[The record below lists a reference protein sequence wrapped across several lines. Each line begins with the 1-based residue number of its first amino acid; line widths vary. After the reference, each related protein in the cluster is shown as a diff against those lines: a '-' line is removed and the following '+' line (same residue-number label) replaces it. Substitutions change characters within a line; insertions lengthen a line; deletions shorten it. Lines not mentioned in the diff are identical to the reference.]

1 MPSNPSENRVPPVS
15 PESSENI
22 PGELSEKEIQK
33 QELRQLLNEIQTMNE
48 TKMTEINSR
57 LDRKEQDIASISDP
71 ALQSELQTR
80 LQILREEFTQIGQ
93 HLEIL
98 KDRSRALEESSGRT
112 TTPEATTPEIT
123 TPETV
128 TPGATVPE
136 PGIGERSRTFEEVRH
151 LADLKRKL
159 EETKKKMMEVVQK
172 KEKSSGWLSKV
183 TGKKAIV
190 EAEYDIL
197 QDEYDRL
204 NVEIKAESRV
214 EGKKTLEFLEEQEKR
229 THETLREQYKIK
241 ESSLVK
247 GWRWLGNM
255 NMFNLMKSRAEKN
268 PDGFWGKEM
277 KKIESLPKWRQ
288 RMNQI
293 GGNVFSL
300 RTSITTGLAGFG
312 LLGGSFQAATES
324 MAFVGART
332 GAIGLG
338 ATLGDLDALGK
349 AHMRLMGSK
358 LDVFETEEQAK
369 ETVVK
374 ERHGLSST
382 DTEVQEEGNKISRWL
397 KGRDK
402 KKALSEASE
411 ATFLEDITEPEERLK
426 VVSDK
431 IHEYRGF
438 AMAHDVDLDKD
449 PTYRHLLE
457 VRRLEMEKVPEEKQE
472 QLLKLLEKLEKES
485 FITVTRRLS
494 KEKKDRWKRVVRA
507 SVFGGISAATF
518 FLNKIGEFHRA
529 FENALDIQDKGQQ
542 FVGGAVAGTAV
553 GIEAKSTIAPA
564 DTSVTGDGAEHLP
577 APEDDASEMVE
588 KVVPP
593 KAETVVPVP
602 VAEVEIPKPEL
613 AAVYEIRSGKG
624 FLHGMNFFQRDPV
637 LHDQIVEGL
646 RVNHPEWSGMDDDTI
661 IHKWRVDQ
669 AHSNGFLYGQR
680 GVDGEFYSKTLHKGA
695 KINLEFDEKGYPQ
708 VSVGKEHVT
717 EHGMKFRP
725 DGGRSAK
732 VVESTPEVVKS
743 APRTVE
749 PVVEVTEPEAV
760 PKGDIRDVLTDEK
773 LSGSSDA
780 KIDDAFGTEGSD
792 TIELEDNTATEATP
806 VEPEP
811 SAPTEAP
818 VETPK
823 EAPAEVAPEAK
834 APGGSVVEDHG
845 YKFDSQYTA
854 TEREEIL
861 KSIEYRKAVIE
872 AGRNHLAELQVEY
885 GDRPQWGAFAEAYND
900 RLSNSEHQLSSMI
913 DNLDNPSIKVESNI
927 NVTGDMTPE
936 KYGDQVARSWEGFAN
951 SRTRLISIHESADRL
966 SDRLNNAGFDDGWD
980 NDDLPAEH
988 HAKPAVEPKVEE
1000 PVSGGSS
1007 ATEAKVVAEA
1017 STVEAGSYS
1026 EHAVVYKG
1034 EAEFLSNRNGVDF
1047 YTQPMILDDKRWLNV
1062 MFDETGEKIGYVTD
1076 DNIAALGEPEGGW
1089 PQGVPEKMTVPE
1101 SPSSDAVE
1109 PVSPAVEPVVDPAS
1123 ANHED
1128 VPAETA
1134 PAEEVVKPKE
1144 TGFDHTRSRSEEL
1157 PDSIGTKDGLTRVRT
1172 QDGAAIDFVRTDE
1185 GQLVP
1190 KMTTRGN
1197 VPWNKELSNEFF
1209 KGGTMPPKLS
1219 TDVSTY
1225 ENLRDLHTYRDA
1237 YNVAVSQNGVD
1248 SEEARALLGQMK
1260 FYTKML
1266 DSVTPAEIKD
1276 YLDPSFARTLGYH
1289 VEAPV
1294 EVPDVPVEVP
1304 DFDTLVN
1311 QSRVNIAWL
1320 SEASKG
1326 NIARIDSSAQIEAI
1340 KLKDSL
1346 DAAHEAKDSV
1356 KMQKVLKEVEELMDK
1371 NSTVSKSYTRIRTE
1385 NSGGSSDVVIDR

>member
-1 MPSNPSENRVPPVS
+1 MPRNPSENRMPTPPS
-15 PESSENI
+15 PEGPESA
-22 PGELSEKEIQK
+22 PELNDEETKK
-33 QELRQLLNEIQTMNE
+33 QEMQQLVLEIQTMNE
-48 TKMTEINSR
+48 DKMLDINNR
-57 LDRKEQDIASISDP
+57 LDRKEQEIASISDP
-71 ALQSELQTR
+71 VLREKLQTR
-80 LQILREEFTQIGQ
+80 LQVLREEFEQIGE
-93 HLEIL
+93 HLQKL
-98 KDRSRALEESSGRT
+98 RDKARSLDSAS
-112 TTPEATTPEIT
+112 EATTT
-123 TPETV
+123 ETV
-128 TPGATVPE
+128 APPPPPE
-136 PGIGERSRTFEEVRH
+136 IGERSRTFEEVRH

-159 EETKKKMMEVVQK
+159 DEVKKKMMEVVGR
-172 KEKSSGWLSKV
+172 KEKNSGWISKV
-183 TGKKAIV
+183 TGKKATV
-190 EAEYDIL
+190 DAEYDIL
-197 QDEYDRL
+197 KEEYDRL
-204 NVEIKAESRV
+204 SAEIKAESRV
-214 EGKKTLEFLEEQEKR
+214 EGNKTLEFLEEQEKR

-255 NMFNLMKSRAEKN
+255 NMFNLMKSQAEKK

-324 MAFVGART
+324 MAFIGART

-358 LDVFETEEQAK
+358 MDVFETEEQAK

-374 ERHGLSST
+374 ERHGLSSV
-382 DTEVQEEGNKISRWL
+382 DTEVQEEGGRISRWI

-402 KKALSEASE
+402 KKALSEAE
-411 ATFLEDITEPEERLK
+411 QATFLEDITEPDERLK
-426 VVSDK
+426 VISDK

-457 VRRLEMEKVPEEKQE
+457 VRRLEMEKVPEDKQE

-507 SVFGGISAATF
+507 TVFGGISAATF

-542 FVGGAVAGTAV
+542 FVGGAVAGTAI
-553 GIEAKSTIAPA
+553 GLEAKATIVPA
-564 DTSVTGDGAEHLP
+564 DTSVTDASAEHLP
-577 APEDDASEMVE
+577 APKGASEVVE
-588 KVVPP
+588 KVAVPKP
-593 KAETVVPVP
+593 ETVVPETIV
-602 VAEVEIPKPEL
+602 EVEIPKSEL

-637 LHDQIVEGL
+637 LHDQIVTGL
-646 RVNHPEWSGMDDDTI
+646 RTNHPEWSGMDDDTI

-669 AHSNGFLYGQR
+669 AHGNGFLYGQR
-680 GVDGEFYSKTLHKGA
+680 GVNGEFYNKTLHEGA

-725 DGGRSAK
+725 DGGRPDK

-749 PVVEVTEPEAV
+749 SVVEVTEPEVV

-780 KIDDAFGTEGSD
+780 KIDDAFGTEDSD
-792 TIELEDNTATEATP
+792 TIELEDNTVTEATP

-823 EAPAEVAPEAK
+823 EVPAEVQPS
-834 APGGSVVEDHG
+834 GTIEDHG
-845 YKFDSQYTA
+845 YQFDSQYTA
-854 TEREEIL
+854 IEREAILTEI
-861 KSIEYRKAVIE
+861 ECRQATIE
-872 AGRNHLAELQVEY
+872 AGRVQLAELQAEY
-885 GDRPQWGAFAEAYND
+885 GDRPEWEAFAQAYNE
-900 RLSNSEHQLSSMI
+900 RLSNSENQLSGI
-913 DNLDNPSIKVESNI
+913 VDNLDNPNVEIKSTI
-927 NVTGDMTPE
+927 TITGDMTPE
-936 KYGDQVARSWEGFAN
+936 KFGEQMADDWVGFVN
-951 SRTRLISIHESADRL
+951 TKTHLISIDESADRL
-966 SDRLNNAGFDDGWD
+966 SNELDDAAWD
-980 NDDLPAEH
+980 NDDLAGEH
-988 HAKPAVEPKVEE
+988 HAKPAVEPKAEE

-1017 STVEAGSYS
+1017 GTVEAGSYS

-1034 EAEFLSNRNGVDF
+1034 EAEFIGSRGDVRF

-1062 MFDETGEKIGYVTD
+1062 MFDETGKKIGYVTD

-1089 PQGVPEKMTVPE
+1089 PQGVPEKMPVPE
-1101 SPSSDAVE
+1101 SPSEAVE
-1109 PVSPAVEPVVDPAS
+1109 PVSPAVEPVVDS
-1123 ANHED
+1123 APVNHED

-1134 PAEEVVKPKE
+1134 PAEEVAKSKE
-1144 TGFDHTRSRSEEL
+1144 AGFDHTRSRSETL
-1157 PDSIGTKDGLTRVRT
+1157 PDSIGVKDGVVRVRT

-1190 KMTTRGN
+1190 KIVTKGN
-1197 VPWNKELSNEFF
+1197 IPWNKELSDEFF
-1209 KGGTMPPKLS
+1209 RDGEMAPGLSGGRG
-1219 TDVSTY
+1219 VY

-1237 YNVAVSQNGVD
+1237 YNVAVTENGAD
-1248 SEEARALLGQMK
+1248 SE
-1260 FYTKML
+1260 
-1266 DSVTPAEIKD
+1266 
-1276 YLDPSFARTLGYH
+1276 
-1289 VEAPV
+1289 
-1294 EVPDVPVEVP
+1294 
-1304 DFDTLVN
+1304 
-1311 QSRVNIAWL
+1311 
-1320 SEASKG
+1320 
-1326 NIARIDSSAQIEAI
+1326 
-1340 KLKDSL
+1340 
-1346 DAAHEAKDSV
+1346 
-1356 KMQKVLKEVEELMDK
+1356 
-1371 NSTVSKSYTRIRTE
+1371 
-1385 NSGGSSDVVIDR
+1385 